1 MCAQSSKEYFG
12 RVASRWDDM
21 RQSFFPEAVRDTA
34 IEISGAH
41 SGQFA
46 ADIGA
51 GTGLVTEGL
60 KEHGISVVAI
70 DQSQEMLDEMRQRL
84 SDPVGVDYRVGD
96 ADGLPMSDAEVDHAF
111 ANMYLH
117 HVESPARAIREMTR
131 VIKPGGRLVI
141 TDLDSHD
148 FDWLKVEH
156 HDRWMGFDRE
166 DVARWFQEA
175 GLDNVAVDSAGED

>member
-51 GTGLVTEGL
+51 GTGFVTEGL

-96 ADGLPMSDAEVDHAF
+96 ADAH
-111 ANMYLH
+111 
-117 HVESPARAIREMTR
+117 
-131 VIKPGGRLVI
+131 
-141 TDLDSHD
+141 
-148 FDWLKVEH
+148 
-156 HDRWMGFDRE
+156 
-166 DVARWFQEA
+166 
-175 GLDNVAVDSAGED
+175 